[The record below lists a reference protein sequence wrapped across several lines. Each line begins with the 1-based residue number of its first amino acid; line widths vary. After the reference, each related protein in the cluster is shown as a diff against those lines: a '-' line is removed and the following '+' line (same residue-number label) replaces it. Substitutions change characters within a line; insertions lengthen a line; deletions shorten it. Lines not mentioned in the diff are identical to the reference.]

1 MRAQAR
7 VLAAEVYGAHEQGG
21 EWDDEGE
28 WHLVNDGDFDSS
40 DDDGLGAPFTPP
52 PVQGRAEGSVT
63 LVPSGFFLGCWGEWD
78 DMGGLRPVSGGSS
91 DSERRR

>member
-1 MRAQAR
+1 MGVYKSAAAQARVLAAEVYGAHEGSCKKEAGFRRVYKGRVYAQAR

-40 DDDGLGAPFTPP
+40 DDDGLGA
-52 PVQGRAEGSVT
+52 GH
-63 LVPSGFFLGCWGEWD
+63 
-78 DMGGLRPVSGGSS
+78 LRCM
-91 DSERRR
+91 